1 MIGAK
6 LVVCSFVIICLISS
20 KLLIRAEEKVNNNTQ
35 VGLNKTRVLNIFP
48 GVWFSVT
55 DNKVVVHMTICD
67 LIKKETEVE
76 GRKQGEEKKNPLKNI
91 GFMMMMTPFVMQILS
106 LPGAIATIKMSL
118 LRSIMVAQLAIAI
131 MIYNLIKSTSNQE
144 VVVVHQPQHHAH
156 YYHKDNY
163 YYPED
168 EEHEWFGR

>member
-67 LIKKETEVE
+67 LIKKGIYLFIYLLCLFAFFFPTNACFVSSETEVE
-76 GRKQGEEKKNPLKNI
+76 GRKQGKEKKGPLKNI
-91 GFMMMMTPFVMQILS
+91 GFMMMMTPFVMQ
-106 LPGAIATIKMSL
+106 
-118 LRSIMVAQLAIAI
+118 VF
-131 MIYNLIKSTSNQE
+131 
-144 VVVVHQPQHHAH
+144 
-156 YYHKDNY
+156 D
-163 YYPED
+163 
-168 EEHEWFGR
+168 FF